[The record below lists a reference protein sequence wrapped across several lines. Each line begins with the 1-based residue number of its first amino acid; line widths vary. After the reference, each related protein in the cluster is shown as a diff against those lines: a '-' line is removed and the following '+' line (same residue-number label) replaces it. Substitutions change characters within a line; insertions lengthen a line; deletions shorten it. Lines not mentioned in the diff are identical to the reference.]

1 MTIVG
6 VAGNAKYNRLTG
18 PTPPTIYLLYNQHQE
33 EIGTMNAE
41 VRAAG
46 NPISLIPDVR
56 RAVAAVD
63 PNLPVT
69 NMETQVQQI
78 DETLMLERLMAKLS
92 AAFGA
97 VAVLLSATG
106 LFGVVAYSVSRRQKE
121 LGIRM
126 ALGASSGSLMRSML
140 RQAMLPVLWGALV
153 GLGLA
158 VLIGSV
164 ARGLVYGVSPT
175 DTTVLSIATAVLVL
189 TGLLAAVIPA
199 ARLHRLDVVG
209 ALREE

>member
-1 MTIVG
+1 EL
-6 VAGNAKYNRLTG
+6 ARNAKYNLLTG
-18 PTPPTIYLLYNQHQE
+18 PTPPTIYHLYNQHQE

-97 VAVLLSATG
+97 VALLLSATG
-106 LFGVVAYSVSRRQKE
+106 LFSVVAYSVSRRQKRSEEHTSE
-121 LGIRM
+121 L
-126 ALGASSGSLMRSML
+126 
-140 RQAMLPVLWGALV
+140 Q
-153 GLGLA
+153 
-158 VLIGSV
+158 
-164 ARGLVYGVSPT
+164 SP
-175 DTTVLSIATAVLVL
+175 DHL
-189 TGLLAAVIPA
+189 
-199 ARLHRLDVVG
+199 
-209 ALREE
+209 